1 MNTLE
6 NIIVLFV
13 MFIAFISSTIG
24 ILDGFVNDKI
34 ELLIICCIG
43 LMSVAFLGGIIIM
56 QI

>member
-1 MNTLE
+1 
-6 NIIVLFV
+6 